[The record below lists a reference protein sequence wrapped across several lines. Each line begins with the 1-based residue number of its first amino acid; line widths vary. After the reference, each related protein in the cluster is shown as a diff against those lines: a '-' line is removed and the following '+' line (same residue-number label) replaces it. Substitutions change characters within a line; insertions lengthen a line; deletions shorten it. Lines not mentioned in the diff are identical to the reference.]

1 MLKLIR
7 IDRLFVCCLLLASCG
22 PETLEPAAPAPAS
35 GIFDTPAGQPSALPS
50 LNGEVRKVLVHK
62 VLDGGKYLF
71 LDAQE
76 MTGERYWIATAPGDF
91 AAGGT
96 YAFSKGL
103 FKTGYRSEELGQ
115 TFDNL
120 YLVSDLRPTGAA
132 PSAHGDAQAAAPSAM
147 TSDATVVEQVTRVA
161 GSMAIA
167 EVLDRAAEL
176 AGQRVQVTGRVTKVN
191 PEIMDRNWIHLQ
203 DGSRD
208 DVDFVVTSTTVQVP
222 VGHTVTLA
230 GTLGIDVDFGA
241 GYRYEVILE
250 NAEFAP

>member
-1 MLKLIR
+1 MRKLTR
-7 IDRLFVCCLLLASCG
+7 IDRLFLCGLLFASCG

-35 GIFDTPAGQPSALPS
+35 GIFDAPAGQPSALPS

-62 VLDGGKYLF
+62 VLDGGRHLF

-103 FKTGYRSEELGQ
+103 FKTGYRSEELDQ

-132 PSAHGDAQAAAPSAM
+132 PSAHGGAAAGPPTADSGA
-147 TSDATVVEQVTRVA
+147 AIPEKVTRVA

-241 GYRYEVILE
+241 GYRYDVILE
-250 NAEFAP
+250 NAEFAQ

>member
-1 MLKLIR
+1 MLLM
-7 IDRLFVCCLLLASCG
+7 SCG

-35 GIFDTPAGQPSALPS
+35 GIFDAPAGQPATAAPV

-103 FKTGYRSEELGQ
+103 FKTGYRSEELNQ
-115 TFDNL
+115 IFDNL

-132 PSAHGDAQAAAPSAM
+132 ASAHGGAPAAEQSAASPSAV
-147 TSDATVVEQVTRVA
+147 TEQVTRLA

-167 EVLDRAAEL
+167 EVLDRAADL

-208 DVDFVVTSTTVQVP
+208 EVDFVVTSTTVQVP
-222 VGHTVTLA
+222 VGHTVTLV
-230 GTLGIDVDFGA
+230 GTLGVEVDFGA

-250 NAEFAP
+250 NAEFAQ